1 MYLVQKNSP
10 IIALILFVLLC
21 EGVGLAS
28 GYLANVSQNHWFDQ
42 LIKPSWNPPAYL
54 FGPVWTILYFLMG
67 VSLWLVWKNK
77 SAELYKGN
85 TYLLFSIQLFLNFM
99 WSIIFFKLESPY
111 YAFFNIIILMVS
123 IGLTMK
129 SFSYYSKLA
138 SWLLI
143 PYISWVSFAAFLNF
157 TIWNLNR

>member
-10 IIALILFVLLC
+10 IIALVLFVLLC

-54 FGPVWTILYFLMG
+54 FGPVWTILYFQMG

-111 YAFFNIIILMVS
+111 YAFFNIILLMVS

-157 TIWNLNR
+157 TIWNLNK

>member
-1 MYLVQKNSP
+1 MYLVQKKSP
-10 IIALILFVLLC
+10 MIALAVFILLC
-21 EGVGLAS
+21 EGVGFMS
-28 GYLANVSQNHWFDQ
+28 GYLASASGNVWFDQ
-42 LIKPSWNPPAYL
+42 LIKPAWNPPAYL

-67 VSLWLVWKNK
+67 VSLWLVWKNR

-85 TYLLFSIQLFLNFM
+85 IYFLFSIQLCLNFL

-111 YAFFNIIILMVS
+111 YAFFDIILLIVS
-123 IGLTMK
+123 IGLTIK

-138 SWLLI
+138 SWLLV

-157 TIWNLNR
+157 TIWNLNQ

>member
-10 IIALILFVLLC
+10 IIALVLFVLLC

-77 SAELYKGN
+77 SRRIIQRKYLFIIFYTVVLKFYVEHHLLQARISVLCFFQYYHINGEYRIDDEKFFVLFKTRLVVCLFH
-85 TYLLFSIQLFLNFM
+85 TYLGYHLPLS
-99 WSIIFFKLESPY
+99 
-111 YAFFNIIILMVS
+111 
-123 IGLTMK
+123 
-129 SFSYYSKLA
+129 
-138 SWLLI
+138 
-143 PYISWVSFAAFLNF
+143 
-157 TIWNLNR
+157 